1 MGVSA
6 GDSWAARHVRDVGSS
21 LSDRRPGV
29 GRLDRELAGFIA
41 LWQHFDGKVR
51 AEALAQAAADAV
63 SSLDDGVVGQDEAVL
78 GTDLDADVAAFAPLV
93 DPADVD
99 VVDDGGLAMRA
110 TFGCVERCRGWTP
123 RSRINRRDAGP

>member
-6 GDSWAARHVRDVGSS
+6 GDSWAARNVRDVGSR
-21 LSDRRPGV
+21 LSDRRPGRS
-29 GRLDRELAGFIA
+29 RLDRELAGFIA
-41 LWQHFDGKVR
+41 LWQDFDGKVR

-63 SSLDDGVVGQDEAVL
+63 SSFDDGVVGQDEAVL
-78 GTDLDADVAAFAPLV
+78 GTDLYADVAAFAPLV

-123 RSRINRRDAGP
+123 RFRINRRDAGP